1 MHGAGWMSQRVSE
14 SEWGWVFALL
24 TCVIILSQTVWRA
37 WMFFCEFQHTPRDC
51 GNAFTSCYKCSA
63 ELRYDNWIQLAAC
76 SLNTLLPLGQ
86 EQMAVKFLHSY
97 GRILT
102 DLRDL
107 LLRSGCVV
115 NLLLQSSF
123 LNRLQTKASVANVHG
138 KKAVKVR

>member
-107 LLRSGCVV
+107 LLRRCVERRFLARV
-115 NLLLQSSF
+115 ALCPPGPSRLRCQSPS
-123 LNRLQTKASVANVHG
+123 SVELSE
-138 KKAVKVR
+138 